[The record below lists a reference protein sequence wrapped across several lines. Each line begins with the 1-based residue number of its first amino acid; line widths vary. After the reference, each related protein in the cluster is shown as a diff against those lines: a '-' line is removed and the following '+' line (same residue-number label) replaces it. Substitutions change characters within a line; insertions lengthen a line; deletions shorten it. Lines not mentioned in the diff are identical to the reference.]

1 MVLAQ
6 TRLGQILRA
15 FANLG
20 HLTARAVMN
29 PVPHWEDYLRQ
40 TR

>member
-6 TRLGQILRA
+6 TRIGQILRA
-15 FANLG
+15 IANVG
-20 HLTARAVMN
+20 RMAARAVMN